1 MSGEMDRKDNV
12 FLVEQRNVYGNIKF
26 YPVND
31 TAERLATLMKQKT
44 FDAQNLRDIA
54 GIGLTIEVQQPAPA
68 WVP

>member
-1 MSGEMDRKDNV
+1 MKLWGGGVMV
-12 FLVEQRNVYGNIKF
+12 IQVEQRNVYGNIKF

-54 GIGLTIEVQQPAPA
+54 GIGLTIEVQQPALA
-68 WVP
+68 WAP

>member
-1 MSGEMDRKDNV
+1 MKLWGGGVMV
-12 FLVEQRNVYGNIKF
+12 IQVEQRNVYGNIKF

-54 GIGLTIEVQQPAPA
+54 GIGLAIEVQQPALA
-68 WVP
+68 WAP

>member
-1 MSGEMDRKDNV
+1 MKLWGGGVMV
-12 FLVEQRNVYGNIKF
+12 IQVEQRNVYGNIKF

-54 GIGLTIEVQQPAPA
+54 GIGLAIEVQQPAPA
-68 WVP
+68 WAP

>member
-1 MSGEMDRKDNV
+1 
-12 FLVEQRNVYGNIKF
+12 
-26 YPVND
+26 
-31 TAERLATLMKQKT
+31 MKQKT